1 MCVVELQLQHQLLTS
16 SVISPGP
23 PNLPAAAPSISDNL
37 NSGDKKS
44 DVIIWDETW

>member
-23 PNLPAAAPSISDNL
+23 PNLPPAAPSISDNF